1 MSCPFRFFFDFDKVV
16 LYYDDGQTELTNI
29 LVSVFNSLL
38 SNVDVR
44 NVQAVH
50 CRICAFQK

>member
-44 NVQAVH
+44 KVLP
-50 CRICAFQK
+50 IDYKLF